1 MTTEHPPTPDPDPE
15 QHAQPGGSADG
26 TVLPPERDLGPDLD
40 DLPATDHPH
49 SDDGLDLARRMAK
62 AVAGASAG
70 GIRRPKRRRRQGG
83 EGPRPAPGD
92 DRDPQLLDSTLARLV
107 ADHGWALDLRVRGV
121 FARWPE
127 LVGEEIA
134 AHCTPETFAD
144 GRLVVRTDSTAWA
157 TQLKLLAPQLVRRLN
172 EDLGPGTVTVIEVLG
187 PHLPTWR
194 KGPRSVRDGRGPR
207 DTYG

>member
-1 MTTEHPPTPDPDPE
+1 MTTEHPPTPDPDHGPPE
-15 QHAQPGGSADG
+15 GPPGRSA
-26 TVLPPERDLGPDLD
+26 LPPERDHGPDLD
-40 DLPATDHPH
+40 DLPATDLPH
-49 SDDGLDLARRMAK
+49 SDDGLDLARRTAK

-70 GIRRPKRRRRQGG
+70 GIRRPRRKRRQGG
-83 EGPRPAPGD
+83 DGPRPAPGD

-127 LVGEEIA
+127 LVGDEVA

-172 EDLGPGTVTVIEVLG
+172 EDLGAGTVTVIEVLG